1 MNDQRKTK
9 KALIQEL
16 NALKYAESIINTVRE
31 PLIILDHDLRV
42 ITASRSFY
50 EFFKVKPEETEGKLI
65 YDPGNRQWN
74 IPKLR
79 KLLKDILPQ
88 KTTFDNYEVEHDFTT
103 IGRRVML
110 LNAGQIK
117 RVLGKE
123 LQDIGFM
130 VIRELR
136 NDPELRKI
144 KVIAVTSFAMR
155 GDREKALQAGF
166 DEYVTKPIN
175 TRTFPELIKQ
185 VLFEVQP

>member
-88 KTTFDNYEVEHDFTT
+88 KTTFDNYEVENDFTT

>member
-88 KTTFDNYEVEHDFTT
+88 KTTFDNDEVQHDFAT
-103 IGRRVML
+103 ISGRIYVSSEFGKGSRF
-110 LNAGQIK
+110 AF
-117 RVLGKE
+117 VL
-123 LQDIGFM
+123 
-130 VIRELR
+130 
-136 NDPELRKI
+136 P
-144 KVIAVTSFAMR
+144 
-155 GDREKALQAGF
+155 
-166 DEYVTKPIN
+166 
-175 TRTFPELIKQ
+175 IKQ
-185 VLFEVQP
+185 ARENNG